1 MRQIHSEYG
10 FTLIE
15 LMITVAI
22 LGILSAIAVPAY
34 QEYTTKS
41 KRADA
46 KVTLM
51 QQAQKLERFFSTNNT
66 YVAGTVTTT
75 SEHGYWQVVP
85 TLATT
90 TYSLTASPAGS
101 HSDAKCAT
109 FTLTQTGAQTYTG
122 TGTTKDCW

>member
-1 MRQIHSEYG
+1 MTEKSSISG

-22 LGILSAIAVPAY
+22 LAILMTIAVPAY
-34 QEYTTKS
+34 QDYTTKS

-51 QQAQKLERFFSTNNT
+51 QEAQALERFFSTNST
-66 YVAGTVTTT
+66 YVSGAATVT

-85 TLATT
+85 TLTTT
-90 TYSLTASPAGS
+90 TYSLTASPVS
-101 HSDAKCAT
+101 PHSDSKCAS

-122 TGTTKDCW
+122 SGTNNDCW